1 MVFPNYVIV
10 MSKTLWLVHGAWKR
24 MRPVKNVYTY

>member
-10 MSKTLWLVHGAWKR
+10 HENECDLTQ
-24 MRPVKNVYTY
+24 